1 MNVLE
6 VRNIIKRFGDYNA
19 NNDIS
24 FDVPQGKIFGLL
36 GPNGAG
42 KTTMIRMITNILMP
56 DSGTI
61 KLFDQ
66 QMNPELQNKIG
77 YLPEERGLYK
87 KVKVIEQLVYFGR
100 LKGLSHSEANKRAKI
115 WLAHLDISDWAGKK
129 VQELSKG
136 MQQKVQFIS
145 TILHD
150 PDFIILDEPFSG
162 FDPVN
167 TELLK
172 NIILELK
179 EQGKTIILSTHV
191 MHQVE
196 QMCDE
201 MLLIN
206 KGKVVLNGN
215 VAEVKRGFGRNNAY
229 IEFDGSSA
237 ILHKIPGV
245 TVLNKTENT
254 AEIAL
259 DSNLITAPKLIRE
272 LADKIDIYK
281 FDTKE
286 PSLHEIFIEVVSK
299 KEVSHE

>member
-6 VRNIIKRFGDYNA
+6 VRNIIKKFGDYYA

-56 DSGTI
+56 DSGSIT
-61 KLFDQ
+61 LFDQ
-66 QMNPELQNKIG
+66 QMNPELQNNIG

-87 KVKVIEQLVYFGR
+87 KVKVLEQLIYFGR
-100 LKGLSHSEANKRAKI
+100 LKGLSHSEANKRAKM
-115 WLAHLDISDWAGKK
+115 WLSHLDIADWAGKK

-145 TILHD
+145 TIMHD

-167 TELLK
+167 TELLQK
-172 NIILELK
+172 IVIELK

-201 MLLIN
+201 MLLID
-206 KGKVVLNGN
+206 KGQVVLSGN
-215 VAEVKRGFGRNNAY
+215 VSEVKRGFGRNNIF
-229 IEFDGSSA
+229 IEFNGSSA
-237 ILHKIPGV
+237 VFQKIPGV
-245 TVLNKTENT
+245 SIINKTENT
-254 AEIAL
+254 VEIAI
-259 DSNLITAPKLIRE
+259 DKSIISPPKLIRE
-272 LADKIDIYK
+272 LVEKVDIYK

-299 KEVSHE
+299 KEGSNE